1 MPPEGTVAPV
11 NRPHPKCLAPVICR
25 FSGVTRSATIGA
37 EAPPDNVAMTTAR
50 IVILF
55 ALAAVDGVGYLER
68 RIQSLEG

>member
-1 MPPEGTVAPV
+1 MSRTRHLPV
-11 NRPHPKCLAPVICR
+11 FRRNPVGHDR
-25 FSGVTRSATIGA
+25 SRSA
-37 EAPPDNVAMTTAR
+37 PDNVAMTTAR